1 MGVFPRGTDGGVP
14 ECHNEGMQYHEVRD
28 PQRLQSLIS
37 AILLFESDVELDAL
51 LRHLVRSACELV
63 GAEYAALGVLDRS
76 GSFITDFITFG
87 IDDETRQR
95 IGDSPEGHGLL
106 GEVIR
111 AHHTVRVDDLRTR
124 ELSVLPE
131 HHPEM
136 YNFLGTPVRTGD
148 GTVFGNLYLANK
160 RDGAFSDEDEALL
173 SVLGRATG
181 LVIDQARLRDSVRS
195 LTLLEERNR
204 LARDLHDS
212 VIQRI
217 FAVGLSLQATLMND
231 LPRDVATQ
239 VDTAIDELDETIRE
253 IRTTIFEISHR
264 DDGDVTTLRGAVL
277 RVIDELPSAAGLNV
291 DVAFDGPLDSVVGPD
306 CADAIV
312 LSLREMLSNV
322 VRHADATRAVVT
334 LSVQSDVVTMSVAD
348 NGRGVSDTT
357 GGSGLGNLR
366 SRAEE
371 LGGSFALSSRSGGGS
386 IATWTAERVRQ

>member
-1 MGVFPRGTDGGVP
+1 
-14 ECHNEGMQYHEVRD
+14 MQYHEVRD

-37 AILLFESDVELDAL
+37 AILLFESDVELDTL

-63 GAEYAALGVLDRS
+63 GAQYAAMGVLDRT
-76 GSFITDFITFG
+76 GTFITDFITFG
-87 IDDETRQR
+87 VDEATREQ

-131 HHPEM
+131 HHPAM

-160 RDGAFSDEDEALL
+160 KEGSFSDEDEALL
-173 SVLGRATG
+173 GVLGRATG
-181 LVIDQARLRDSVRS
+181 LVIDQARLREHVRS

-231 LPRDVATQ
+231 LPSDVAAQ

-253 IRTTIFEISHR
+253 IRTTIFEISHH
-264 DDGDVTTLRGAVL
+264 DEGDSTTLRGAVL
-277 RVIDELPSAAGLNV
+277 RVIDELPAAAGLNV
-291 DVAFDGPLDSVVGPD
+291 DVAFDGPLDSLVGPD
-306 CADAIV
+306 CADAV
-312 LSLREMLSNV
+312 VMSLREMLSNV
-322 VRHADATRAVVT
+322 VRHAEATRAVVT
-334 LSVQSDVVTMSVAD
+334 LSVRNDVVTMTVKD
-348 NGRGVSDTT
+348 NGRGVSETT
-357 GGSGLGNLR
+357 GGRGLGNLR
-366 SRAEE
+366 TRAEE
-371 LGGSFALSSRSGGGS
+371 LGGTFELAPLADGGS
-386 IATWTAERVRQ
+386 VATWTAERVRQ

>member
-1 MGVFPRGTDGGVP
+1 
-14 ECHNEGMQYHEVRD
+14 MQYHEVRD
-28 PQRLQSLIS
+28 PQRLQSLIA
-37 AILLFESDVELDAL
+37 AILLFESDVELDTL

-63 GAEYAALGVLDRS
+63 GAQYAAIGVLDRS
-76 GSFITDFITFG
+76 GTFITDFITFG
-87 IDDETRQR
+87 VDEDTRKK

-111 AHHTVRVDDLRTR
+111 AHHTVRVDDLGTR

-131 HHPEM
+131 YHPTM

-160 RDGAFSDEDEALL
+160 KDGAFSDEDEALL

-181 LVIDQARLRDSVRS
+181 LVIDQARLREQVRS

-212 VIQRI
+212 VIQRL

-231 LPRDVATQ
+231 LPREVASQ

-264 DDGDVTTLRGAVL
+264 NDDEATTLRGSVL
-277 RVIDELPSAAGLNV
+277 RVIDELPAAAGLNV
-291 DVAFDGPLDSVVGPD
+291 DVSFDGPLDSLVGPD

-312 LSLREMLSNV
+312 ISLREMLSNV
-322 VRHADATRAVVT
+322 VRHADATRAIVT
-334 LSVQSDVVTMSVAD
+334 VSVRNDVVTMSVKD

-357 GGSGLGNLR
+357 GGRGLGNLQT
-366 SRAEE
+366 RAEE
-371 LGGSFALSSRSGGGS
+371 LGGTFELTGLAEGGS
-386 IATWTAERVRQ
+386 VATWTAERVRQ